1 VTNHSVD
8 DLARG
13 LASGAVTRR
22 RALAVLGASALGLA
36 FPGIAQA
43 TIVDDKCDQKCTTD
57 KDCGGKC
64 PKCKDYKCVEEK
76 PPPPDD
82 KCDQKCTTDKDCG
95 GKCPKCKDYKCVEE
109 KPPPPDKKCKKTHC
123 NPRAEE
129 AGGHPCGQGPD
140 HPCFCDRISD
150 SGPPGKQGK
159 CKVKS

>member
-43 TIVDDKCDQKCTTD
+43 TIV
-57 KDCGGKC
+57 
-64 PKCKDYKCVEEK
+64 
-76 PPPPDD
+76 DD